1 VNVTLHVNGAK
12 NAGGA
17 GTSINSWNASTL
29 QCAPAC
35 HGSQRW

>member
-1 VNVTLHVNGAK
+1 VNVTLHLNGAK
-12 NAGGA
+12 NVGGS

-35 HGSQRW
+35 HGTQTW